1 MNFFFRC
8 LLNKDVISKSDPM
21 CVVYIQL
28 PKSQTWQEYGRTEII
43 KNNLNPE
50 FATKFLIDY
59 RFEELQKLKFKI
71 YDIDGASTVLD
82 NHDFLG
88 EVECSLG
95 QIVSSGKYVVAL
107 HHPSFKSKGQLCVQ
121 AEEISG
127 LPKEEVVF
135 LFSAQDL
142 KKSFFS
148 KPDPFLVIYK
158 DSNLIHRTIFMKNN
172 RNPQWPKF
180 TIPMRALCDKN
191 GQDVKLL
198 LQSWNHNENG
208 KHKLLG
214 EVHFTRQTICNAPQT
229 FNLNKKVKSI
239 QRSND
244 YWKLWPN

>member
-1 MNFFFRC
+1 
-8 LLNKDVISKSDPM
+8 M

-107 HHPSFKSKGQLCVQ
+107 HHPSFKSKGQLCVP
-121 AEEISG
+121 S
-127 LPKEEVVF
+127 
-135 LFSAQDL
+135 
-142 KKSFFS
+142 
-148 KPDPFLVIYK
+148 
-158 DSNLIHRTIFMKNN
+158 
-172 RNPQWPKF
+172 
-180 TIPMRALCDKN
+180 
-191 GQDVKLL
+191 
-198 LQSWNHNENG
+198 
-208 KHKLLG
+208 
-214 EVHFTRQTICNAPQT
+214 
-229 FNLNKKVKSI
+229 
-239 QRSND
+239 
-244 YWKLWPN
+244 